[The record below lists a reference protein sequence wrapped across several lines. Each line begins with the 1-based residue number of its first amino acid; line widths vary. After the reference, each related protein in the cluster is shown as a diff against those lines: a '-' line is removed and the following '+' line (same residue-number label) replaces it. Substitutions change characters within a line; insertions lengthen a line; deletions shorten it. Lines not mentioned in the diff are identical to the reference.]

1 MITIL
6 SYPQGC
12 SGDFV
17 ALQIHKN
24 PGYLDIKLEPNSVNR
39 YELPCL
45 TADIVGWE
53 VKESKNDITKK
64 IVDKLNKFYNYK
76 NLVLPTHR
84 FRPAYR
90 FKEFKNNDLNL
101 VRLYT
106 KNTDIIKLSYA
117 MWLYKSHIILEEPHK
132 ERLQQIK
139 NTPEPIRTELITKF
153 HKWKYLCYS
162 GNVMLNGQFDIG
174 EYIKGYF
181 KIYEQQC
188 NLSFKKETGYTYF
201 DISDLIY
208 NANTSKLEEHLNIE
222 LDQNI
227 FKNYADANYQ
237 LLKDNLV
244 DLYSENFFDQLT
256 DSIKDNMMQTM
267 DLTNYDPD

>member
-24 PGYLDIKLEPNSVNR
+24 ESYHKIQLQPNSVNR

-45 TADIVGWE
+45 TENVFGWE
-53 VKESKNDITKK
+53 VKVSKNNITKE

-76 NLVLPTHR
+76 DLVLPTHR
-84 FRPAYR
+84 FRPSYH
-90 FKEFKNNDLNL
+90 FNEFNNDDVNL

-117 MWLYKSHIILEEPHK
+117 MWLYKSHSILEEPYK
-132 ERLQQIK
+132 ERLQQLK
-139 NTPEPIRTELITKF
+139 NTPEPVRTELITKF
-153 HKWKYLCYS
+153 HKWKYLCYY
-162 GNVMLNGQFDIG
+162 GNIMVNGQFDLG

-188 NLSFKKETGYTYF
+188 NLSFKKEEGYTYF
-201 DISDLIY
+201 DIADLIY
-208 NANTSKLEEHLNIE
+208 NANTAKLEEYLNIE
-222 LDQNI
+222 LDKI
-227 FKNYADANYQ
+227 SFKNYADANYQ
-237 LLKDNLV
+237 LLKDNSV

-256 DSIKDNMMQTM
+256 DSLEDRMMQTL
-267 DLTNYDPD
+267 DLTDYDPD